1 MCVTGNKYVDLA
13 LVVAVVAVTA
23 GTAAPFVAP
32 AYATAFTIGT
42 GAALGATTSA
52 ALGNDPL
59 MGALIGGATAGAFG
73 GVDPGL
79 TGSSLE
85 LATAGQVAIGGA
97 GALAMDIVMPKPP
110 DYTGLTQASQVVA
123 EQQKYNSQNIAT
135 SGSGGRQA
143 AGSLAQAIK
152 RSKQR
157 KLTQGDVSDL
167 SIDTGSFA
175 PTGLQ
180 FA

>member
-1 MCVTGNKYVDLA
+1 
-13 LVVAVVAVTA
+13 
-23 GTAAPFVAP
+23 
-32 AYATAFTIGT
+32 
-42 GAALGATTSA
+42 
-52 ALGNDPL
+52 
-59 MGALIGGATAGAFG
+59 
-73 GVDPGL
+73 
-79 TGSSLE
+79 
-85 LATAGQVAIGGA
+85 
-97 GALAMDIVMPKPP
+97 MDIVMPKPP

-157 KLTQGDVSDL
+157 KITQRDVSDL

-175 PTGLQ
+175 STGLQ